1 MSVFRPSR
9 PIITRLSTAPTSCEN
24 RKPANRAE
32 KQTQNA
38 AQITEP
44 TNEAGRRFYRC
55 PGGGDLGACVRRK
68 PDRARR
74 IFAGADDD
82 AALCHRRDSL
92 PVRAQARRV
101 LATLD
106 R

>member
-1 MSVFRPSR
+1 MSASRPSR
-9 PIITRLSTAPTSCEN
+9 STITHISTAPTSCEN

-44 TNEAGRRFYRC
+44 TNEAGRRLYRC
-55 PGGGDLGACVRRK
+55 PGGGDLGTCVRRK

-74 IFAGADDD
+74 IFPRADDD
-82 AALCHRRDSL
+82 AAFCHRGHPL

-101 LATLD
+101 L
-106 R
+106 